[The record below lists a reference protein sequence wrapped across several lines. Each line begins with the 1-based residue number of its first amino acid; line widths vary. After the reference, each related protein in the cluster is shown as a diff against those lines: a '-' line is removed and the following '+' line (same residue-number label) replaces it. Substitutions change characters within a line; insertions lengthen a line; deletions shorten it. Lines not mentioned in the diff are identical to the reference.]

1 MKLKVALNSKSIN
14 ALISQLN
21 EIKTTILP
29 NMIEHFLT
37 RCCEEIKI
45 KANKNLE
52 TSGLG
57 ADVISEIQG
66 QWSISVKG
74 KNALLR
80 NGEGRGYMVE
90 FGVGEIGENNP
101 HPKADLTYAYNIPTD
116 YKDQYGQWRFR
127 VDSTQEIDLAVGFYK
142 IVEINEYETGE
153 SKLTIKTKGS
163 PPIMF
168 LYNALLDFKTE
179 KLYEKLWR
187 ETKIKFIR

>member
-29 NMIEHFLT
+29 NMIEYFLT

-74 KNALLR
+74 KKALLR
-80 NGEGRGYMVE
+80 NGEGRGY
-90 FGVGEIGENNP
+90 
-101 HPKADLTYAYNIPTD
+101 T
-116 YKDQYGQWRFR
+116 
-127 VDSTQEIDLAVGFYK
+127 VDFCWLSILNTAVCTCQSQTPNLSLPF
-142 IVEINEYETGE
+142 
-153 SKLTIKTKGS
+153 
-163 PPIMF
+163 
-168 LYNALLDFKTE
+168 
-179 KLYEKLWR
+179 W
-187 ETKIKFIR
+187 